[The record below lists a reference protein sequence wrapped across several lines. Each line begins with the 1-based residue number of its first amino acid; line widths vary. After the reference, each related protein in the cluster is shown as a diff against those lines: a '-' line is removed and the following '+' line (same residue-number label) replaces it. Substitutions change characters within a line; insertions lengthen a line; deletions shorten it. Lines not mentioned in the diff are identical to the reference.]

1 MENSFRHETPPPP
14 QMANETILR
23 SDPYSKLENI
33 HDAIF
38 YTSTIKTYLSA
49 YLILDLYSK
58 YQLTKLVLKY
68 HLLYF

>member
-14 QMANETILR
+14 QWQMKQFFDRT
-23 SDPYSKLENI
+23 PYSKLENI

-38 YTSTIKTYLSA
+38 YTNTIKTYLSA

-58 YQLTKLVLKY
+58 YQLNKLVLKY